1 MVGIGLIEPTESPDL
16 FNYKSLFKFYIL
28 QTIAFYILHVFLL
41 FIFVWNKIHFSKN

>member
-1 MVGIGLIEPTESPDL
+1 MVGTGLIEPTESSDL

-28 QTIAFYILHVFLL
+28 QTILHVFLL